1 MNKII
6 IDKYELENGFDNL
19 GVYKFVYL
27 DFYPKYLRLVGLDV
41 SYDEAEK
48 GIDDEKYWISVLLDE
63 SLREGLISVGVD
75 DKHYM
80 FYLTAIT
87 KKPLS
92 KRMMVY
98 QFEEVLDD

>member
-6 IDKYELENGFDNL
+6 IDKCELENGFDNL

-41 SYDEAEK
+41 PYDEVEK
-48 GIDDEKYWISVLLDE
+48 GLDDEKYWISVLLDE

-75 DKHYM
+75 DEHHM